1 MRRGNT
7 LREDAR
13 INGRAGMKEDGS
25 QGKGSEGVLSKT
37 EGVGQRS
44 GCLGTGNEREPA
56 VF

>member
-7 LREDAR
+7 LGEDTR

-25 QGKGSEGVLSKT
+25 RGKGSEGVVSKT
-37 EGVGQRS
+37 EGLGQRS
-44 GCLGTGNEREPA
+44 GCLGTCNEREPA